1 MTIYFDMDG
10 TIADLYGVENW
21 LNDLINSN
29 TRPYDEAKPLINFSA
44 LARQIHKMQKIGF
57 TFGIVS
63 WLSKSGTEEYN
74 VHIDI
79 KHPRKSTCTCPFA
92 DGRRVICKHMVAT
105 FFTIYPEEAERI
117 IKEEQEYEEEEER
130 LFEEHLEEVREYV
143 NGLTEDEVRA
153 LLIDKLM
160 DEWYDDDYRW

>member
-1 MTIYFDMDG
+1 MGLI
-10 TIADLYGVENW
+10 DLASS
-21 LNDLINSN
+21 NSLWRGIDYYQSKN
-29 TRPYDEAKPLINFSA
+29 VKKIKKISDDEYNS
-44 LARQIHKMQKIGF
+44 
-57 TFGIVS
+57 IV
-63 WLSKSGTEEYN
+63 SGTEEYN

-79 KHPRKSTCTCPFA
+79 NHPRKSTCTCPFA

-130 LFEEHLEEVREYV
+130 LFEEHFEEVREYV

-153 LLIDKLM
+153 ALIDKLM

>member
-1 MTIYFDMDG
+1 MGLI
-10 TIADLYGVENW
+10 DLASS
-21 LNDLINSN
+21 NSLWRGIDYYQSKN
-29 TRPYDEAKPLINFSA
+29 VKKIKKISDDEYNS
-44 LARQIHKMQKIGF
+44 
-57 TFGIVS
+57 IV
-63 WLSKSGTEEYN
+63 SGTEEYN

-79 KHPRKSTCTCPFA
+79 NHPRKSTCTCPFA

-153 LLIDKLM
+153 LLIDKLI

>member
-1 MTIYFDMDG
+1 MGLI
-10 TIADLYGVENW
+10 DLASS
-21 LNDLINSN
+21 NSLWRGIDYYQSKN
-29 TRPYDEAKPLINFSA
+29 VKKIKKISDDEYNS
-44 LARQIHKMQKIGF
+44 
-57 TFGIVS
+57 IV
-63 WLSKSGTEEYN
+63 SGTEEYN

-79 KHPRKSTCTCPFA
+79 SHPRKSTCTCPFA

>member
-1 MTIYFDMDG
+1 MGFI
-10 TIADLYGVENW
+10 DLASS
-21 LNDLINSN
+21 NSLCRGIDYYQSKN
-29 TRPYDEAKPLINFSA
+29 VK
-44 LARQIHKMQKIGF
+44 KIKKISDNEYNS
-57 TFGIVS
+57 IV
-63 WLSKSGTEEYN
+63 SGTEDYN

-79 KHPRKSTCTCPFA
+79 NHPRKSTCTCPFA
-92 DGRRVICKHMVAT
+92 AGRRVICKHMVAT

-153 LLIDKLM
+153 ILIDKLM

>member
-1 MTIYFDMDG
+1 MGLI
-10 TIADLYGVENW
+10 DLASS
-21 LNDLINSN
+21 NSLWRGIDYYQSKN
-29 TRPYDEAKPLINFSA
+29 VKKNKKISDDEYNS
-44 LARQIHKMQKIGF
+44 
-57 TFGIVS
+57 IV
-63 WLSKSGTEEYN
+63 SGTEEYN

-79 KHPRKSTCTCPFA
+79 NHPRKSTCTCPFA

>member
-1 MTIYFDMDG
+1 MGLI
-10 TIADLYGVENW
+10 DLASSNSLWRGIDYYQSKNVKKIKKI
-21 LNDLINSN
+21 NDDEYNS
-29 TRPYDEAKPLINFSA
+29 
-44 LARQIHKMQKIGF
+44 
-57 TFGIVS
+57 IV
-63 WLSKSGTEEYN
+63 SGTEEYN

-79 KHPRKSTCTCPFA
+79 NHPRKSTCTCPFA

>member
-1 MTIYFDMDG
+1 MGLI
-10 TIADLYGVENW
+10 DLASSNSLWRGVDYYQSKNVKKIKKISDDEY
-21 LNDLINSN
+21 NS
-29 TRPYDEAKPLINFSA
+29 
-44 LARQIHKMQKIGF
+44 
-57 TFGIVS
+57 IV
-63 WLSKSGTEEYN
+63 SGTEEYN

-79 KHPRKSTCTCPFA
+79 NHPRKSTCTCPFA

>member
-1 MTIYFDMDG
+1 MGGIDYYQSKKVKKIKKISDN
-10 TIADLYGVENW
+10 E
-21 LNDLINSN
+21 
-29 TRPYDEAKPLINFSA
+29 YDS
-44 LARQIHKMQKIGF
+44 
-57 TFGIVS
+57 IV
-63 WLSKSGTEEYN
+63 SGTEEYN

-79 KHPRKSTCTCPFA
+79 NHPRKSTCTCPFA

>member
-1 MTIYFDMDG
+1 MGLI
-10 TIADLYGVENW
+10 DLASS
-21 LNDLINSN
+21 NSLWRGIDYYQSKN
-29 TRPYDEAKPLINFSA
+29 VKKIKKISDDEYNS
-44 LARQIHKMQKIGF
+44 
-57 TFGIVS
+57 IV
-63 WLSKSGTEEYN
+63 SGTEEYN

-79 KHPRKSTCTCPFA
+79 NHPRKSTCTCPFA

-160 DEWYDDDYRW
+160 DEWYDDDYRWQ

>member
-1 MTIYFDMDG
+1 MGLI
-10 TIADLYGVENW
+10 DLASS
-21 LNDLINSN
+21 NSLWRGIDYYQSKN
-29 TRPYDEAKPLINFSA
+29 VKKIKKISDDEYNS
-44 LARQIHKMQKIGF
+44 
-57 TFGIVS
+57 IV
-63 WLSKSGTEEYN
+63 SGTEEYN

-79 KHPRKSTCTCPFA
+79 NHPRKSTCTCPFA
-92 DGRRVICKHMVAT
+92 AGRRVICKHMVAT

-143 NGLTEDEVRA
+143 NGLTENEVRA

>member
-1 MTIYFDMDG
+1 MGLI
-10 TIADLYGVENW
+10 DLASS
-21 LNDLINSN
+21 NSLWRGIDYYQSKN
-29 TRPYDEAKPLINFSA
+29 VKKIKKISDDEYNS
-44 LARQIHKMQKIGF
+44 
-57 TFGIVS
+57 IV
-63 WLSKSGTEEYN
+63 SGTEEYN

-79 KHPRKSTCTCPFA
+79 NHPRKSTCTCPFA

-117 IKEEQEYEEEEER
+117 IKEEQECEEEEER

-143 NGLTEDEVRA
+143 NGLTDDEVRA
-153 LLIDKLM
+153 ALIDKLM

>member
-1 MTIYFDMDG
+1 MGLI
-10 TIADLYGVENW
+10 DLASSNSLWRGVDYYQSKNVKKIKKISE
-21 LNDLINSN
+21 DEYNS
-29 TRPYDEAKPLINFSA
+29 
-44 LARQIHKMQKIGF
+44 
-57 TFGIVS
+57 IV
-63 WLSKSGTEEYN
+63 SGTEEYN

-79 KHPRKSTCTCPFA
+79 NHPRKSTCTCPFA

>member
-1 MTIYFDMDG
+1 MGLI
-10 TIADLYGVENW
+10 DLASS
-21 LNDLINSN
+21 NSLWRGIDYYQSKN
-29 TRPYDEAKPLINFSA
+29 VKKIKKISDDEYNS
-44 LARQIHKMQKIGF
+44 
-57 TFGIVS
+57 IV
-63 WLSKSGTEEYN
+63 SGTEEYN

-79 KHPRKSTCTCPFA
+79 NHPRKSTCTCPFA

>member
-1 MTIYFDMDG
+1 MGLI
-10 TIADLYGVENW
+10 DLASS
-21 LNDLINSN
+21 NSLWRGIDYYQSKN
-29 TRPYDEAKPLINFSA
+29 VKKIKKISEDEYNS
-44 LARQIHKMQKIGF
+44 
-57 TFGIVS
+57 IV
-63 WLSKSGTEEYN
+63 SGTEEYN

-79 KHPRKSTCTCPFA
+79 NHPRKSTCTCPFA
-92 DGRRVICKHMVAT
+92 AGRRVICKHMVAT

-160 DEWYDDDYRW
+160 DEWYDDDYRR